1 VNEIERIKDRDPD
14 YWRVYGEGQ
23 RAVFSNRQIFQN
35 WEYIPLKEFP
45 ELDWHLGCD
54 FGFSND
60 QTAILMV
67 AKKNEKLYV
76 HELLYAKGMTNRDIA
91 EFLKREGKNELLT
104 YCDSAEPKSI
114 EELRQMDVLAKA
126 AIKGAGSINAG
137 ISLIKEFDVIVS
149 SESKNLQKEQ
159 QMYFWEELKDGTI
172 INKPIDKYNHLMDA
186 LRYATYS
193 RYKNRNDFFVI

>member
-1 VNEIERIKDRDPD
+1 
-14 YWRVYGEGQ
+14 
-23 RAVFSNRQIFQN
+23 
-35 WEYIPLKEFP
+35 
-45 ELDWHLGCD
+45 
-54 FGFSND
+54 
-60 QTAILMV
+60 MV
-67 AKKNEKLYV
+67 AKKNDKLYV
-76 HELLYAKGMTNRDIA
+76 HEILYSKGMTNRDIA
-91 EFLKREGKNELLT
+91 EFLKREGKNQMLM

-172 INKPIDKYNHLMDA
+172 INKPVDKYNHL
-186 LRYATYS
+186 S
-193 RYKNRNDFFVI
+193 GCVKIRNVFTL